1 MGRAAAAQRSEFDSG
16 FKATEASLT
25 IAADQS
31 DSMPVLPSSSCS
43 GIHNRLHGSLHRLV
57 VDRIDVGEFVRDRAR
72 TASARPVAAAPQR
85 GGLTPIACRLN
96 ARVETCS

>member
-1 MGRAAAAQRSEFDSG
+1 VRAAAAQRSEFDSG

-57 VDRIDVGEFVRDRAR
+57 VVDRIDVTEFVRDRLKELRALAR
-72 TASARPVAAAPQR
+72 SQQRRSAAD
-85 GGLTPIACRLN
+85 
-96 ARVETCS
+96 